1 MTDTKYYQTIG
12 RRKTAIAQVRL
23 FPGGTGKITVN
34 GNEFEKHFSTGTARA
49 KILIPLIQVGKN
61 DSVDITIRVVG
72 GGLTGQ
78 ADAVTLGIARA
89 LVKLDESMK
98 TVVKANGFLTR
109 DARKKERKK
118 FGLRGARR
126 AKQWRKR

>member
-1 MTDTKYYQTIG
+1 MADKYVQTIG

-23 FPGGTGKITVN
+23 YAGGSGKVTIN
-34 GNEFEKHFSTGTARA
+34 GRDIEEYFKNETARQNA
-49 KILIPLIQVGKN
+49 LAPLKEVGKLEM
-61 DSVDITIRVVG
+61 VDVTVRAVG

-78 ADAVTLGIARA
+78 SDAIKMGIARA
-89 LVKLDESMK
+89 LIKDDESLKM
-98 TVVKANGFLTR
+98 TVKSNGFLTR
-109 DARKKERKK
+109 DPRKKERKK

>member
-1 MTDTKYYQTIG
+1 MADKYYQSIG

-23 FPGGTGKITVN
+23 YPGGKGTITVN
-34 GNEFEKHFSTGTARA
+34 GREIKSYFTVERLHDTAIA
-49 KILIPLIQVGKN
+49 PLKEVGRLE
-61 DSVDITIRVVG
+61 SVDVTIKTIG

-78 ADAVTLGIARA
+78 ADAVKLGLTRA
-89 LVKLDESMK
+89 LIKEDETVKTTL
-98 TVVKANGFLTR
+98 KAQGFCTR

-126 AKQWRKR
+126 APQWRKR